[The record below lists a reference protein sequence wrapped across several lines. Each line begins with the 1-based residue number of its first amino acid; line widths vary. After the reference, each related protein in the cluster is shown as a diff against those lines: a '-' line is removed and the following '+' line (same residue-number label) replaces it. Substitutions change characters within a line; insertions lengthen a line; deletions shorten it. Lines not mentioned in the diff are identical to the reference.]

1 MSNTV
6 SDYWLQ
12 DEIFG
17 RNTFL
22 QRHDFRLNKRAFVE
36 SLISSGVFEEI
47 LQEELEDNIF
57 PTTTKTREG
66 RSIKINYLTDSKWGK
81 DISHPHI
88 RNPKCKQGKEFRRKF
103 RVPFPVFEKVLV
115 PECERLNVFEVVDK
129 SRVRVPTEIKVLTC
143 LRILS
148 RGTYSDDISDMT
160 DCYTSSINQ
169 FFRQF
174 LRNFASVLFDHY
186 VTPPTGEQ
194 LRKVMANYAKI
205 GLPGARGSVDVTH
218 VHWGRCP
225 DYLHSACTGKE
236 KNQQWLFNV

>member
-6 SDYWLQ
+6 SDYWLL

-17 RNTFL
+17 RNTL
-22 QRHDFRLNKRAFVE
+22 MQRHDFRLNKRAFVE

-81 DISHPHI
+81 DISHPNI

-115 PECERLNVFEVVDK
+115 PECDRLNVFEVVDK

-160 DCYTSSINQ
+160 DCYRSSINQ

-174 LRNFASVLFDHY
+174 
-186 VTPPTGEQ
+186 
-194 LRKVMANYAKI
+194 
-205 GLPGARGSVDVTH
+205 
-218 VHWGRCP
+218 
-225 DYLHSACTGKE
+225 
-236 KNQQWLFNV
+236 